1 MPRRK
6 PQQKIGTAYRIS
18 GRFTFDEGNKLVL
31 DQGIL
36 KGLSGAM
43 SALVDAGIMMTASP
57 DWRTVCLYSEGR
69 WDELSSQLR
78 CLDSR
83 DPEARR
89 IQRVMLGYATP
100 CLGDDELMVEP
111 GLTNYAH
118 LGEELILLVF
128 GVDSAELWSE
138 AELARIADLE
148 LL

>member
-18 GRFTFDEGNKLVL
+18 GRFVFDEENVLSL
-31 DQGIL
+31 DQTML
-36 KGLSGAM
+36 KGLSGEM
-43 SALVDAGIMMTASP
+43 GALVDAGITMTASP
-57 DWRTVCLYSEGR
+57 DWRTICLYSNDR
-69 WDELSSQLR
+69 WDELSAQLR
-78 CLDSR
+78 NLGSE

-89 IQRVMLGYATP
+89 IQRIMLGYATP
-100 CLGDDELMVEP
+100 CSGDDELMVEP

-128 GVDSAELWSE
+128 GHDNAELWSE
-138 AELARIADLE
+138 TELARIADLE